1 MKKLTK
7 PVTEITVA
15 LLEVVVMPN
24 NEVISMGKTLGWFKD
39 FKGHMYTPVSTG
51 SLTEGTDG

>member
-7 PVTEITVA
+7 PVTEITIA

-24 NEVISMGKTLGWFKD
+24 GEVISMGRSLGCFKD
-39 FKGHMYTPVSTG
+39 FKGHLYTPVST
-51 SLTEGTDG
+51 LTEGTDG